1 MVQRVRSNEN
11 EWQRMTSSS
20 TTNDNEWYNERQRV
34 VQQVTTNDNKLQ
46 PVIKNYIEYQQMTTN
61 DKKNEY
67 EWEQVEGFFVSKETK
82 GQCGRPMHFL
92 HNFIQLSM
100 QYITTV
106 RTSRSQMFFEIV
118 VLKVCNIYRKAPVL
132 ESFFSKVTIM
142 EVYKSIKKRLQHRC
156 FPVNIYLKNTAGCC
170 FCTWNSQGIWSYKSG
185 NWWHTFSI

>member
-1 MVQRVRSNEN
+1 M
-11 EWQRMTSSS
+11 
-20 TTNDNEWYNERQRV
+20 

-61 DKKNEY
+61 DKKNEC

-132 ESFFSKVTIM
+132 ESFLVKLQSWRLINLL
-142 EVYKSIKKRLQHRC
+142 KRDSNTDVFLWILQ
-156 FPVNIYLKNTAGCC
+156 
-170 FCTWNSQGIWSYKSG
+170 
-185 NWWHTFSI
+185 TF